1 VKLGKQKT
9 NGREL
14 MKKYTILA
22 MFMCIALLLT
32 SCNTKGREENIAD
45 YDFWDDVI
53 RQAQNTEVNLYMW
66 GGSDS
71 VNSYIDEYAAPSLKE
86 RYDIT
91 LKRIPL
97 SDIRDIINRL
107 LEEKQAGKETGSTD
121 LLWINGENFKTAKE
135 NGILWKIPEGMPP
148 NFINNTDFD
157 SETIQKDF
165 GESIEDYE
173 RPWGRSQ
180 MVFVYDMERTGGQ
193 PFDSVETL
201 IEWAR
206 NNPGRFTYPAPPDFT
221 GSAFVRQIFGEID
234 GYKTWPSDMDI
245 KEFEPSAEAAMDY
258 LETIDE
264 FLWKDG
270 GTYPESSGKLDQL
283 FSSGEIDLTISYNPN
298 HALNMARAGMFP
310 ESVRSFIM
318 KKGTLSNTH
327 YLAIAESSQNKPGAL
342 AVIEFMLSEEA
353 QIEKLNPQSW
363 GDGTVLSFKKLSP
376 KGIESIDVILESD
389 KTLTGEQLEKG
400 SRSELSG
407 GYVEYLERRWYEDV
421 GKK

>member
-1 VKLGKQKT
+1 
-9 NGREL
+9 
-14 MKKYTILA
+14 MKKKSLFVIVLCLIVLISGCQNKKTGENNEPSEGWEEIL
-22 MFMCIALLLT
+22 M
-32 SCNTKGREENIAD
+32 
-45 YDFWDDVI
+45 
-53 RQAQNTEVNLYMW
+53 QAKNTEVNLYMW

-71 VNSYIDEYAAPSLKE
+71 VNFYIDEYAAPTLKE

-97 SDIRDIINRL
+97 SDIREIVNRL

-121 LLWINGENFKTAKE
+121 LLWINGENFKAAKE

-148 NFINNTDFD
+148 NFIKNTDFD

-201 IEWAR
+201 LEWAR

-234 GYKTWPSDMDI
+234 EYKTWPSEMDI
-245 KEFEPSAEAAMDY
+245 KEFEPSAEATMDY

-264 FLWKDG
+264 FLWKEG
-270 GTYPESSGKLDQL
+270 ATYPESSGKLDQL

-298 HALNMARAGMFP
+298 HALNMARAGIFP

-327 YLAIAESSQNKPGAL
+327 YLAIAESSRNKPGAL
-342 AVIEFMLSEEA
+342 VVIEFMLSEEA

-363 GDGTVLSFKKLSP
+363 GDGTVLSLKKLSE
-376 KGIESIDVILESD
+376 KGLKSIDAIMESD
-389 KTLTGEQLEKG
+389 NTLTGKQLEEG

-407 GYVEYLERRWYEDV
+407 GYVDYLERRWYEDV